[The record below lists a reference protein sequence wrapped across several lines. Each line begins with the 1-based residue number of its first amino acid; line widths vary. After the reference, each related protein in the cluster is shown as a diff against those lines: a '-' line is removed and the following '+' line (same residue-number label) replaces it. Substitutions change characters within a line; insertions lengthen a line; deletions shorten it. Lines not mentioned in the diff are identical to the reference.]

1 MFTPQLLT
9 ENARVDLLS
18 KEEISLPP
26 KQRLMLLLQSSRY
39 VIVQKRTSAKRQ
51 IKEMLDF
58 FNFCRILLLI
68 FFPSEKA
75 ENEFVELSF
84 MSSHDYHSIIFEQFE
99 ELFKLLEDYEML
111 ESRITSMQM
120 LFYQYKLSFP
130 DLYDRYNLENID
142 SKKISEIIQE
152 SRLLIEQPDFVANVL
167 KRWDLLS

>member
-18 KEEISLPP
+18 KEAISLPP

-51 IKEMLDF
+51 IKEMLDL

-84 MSSHDYHSIIFEQFE
+84 MSSPDYHSIIFEQFE

-130 DLYDRYNLENID
+130 DLYDQYNLENID